1 MLEKLKE
8 FFQKEDLK
16 TEDIADI
23 LMKEQEA
30 INELY
35 EKEGLT
41 DEVLERQVALN
52 QKRHELDIRDKN
64 NVIYE
69 DFVQ

>member
-52 QKRHELDIRDKN
+52 QKRHELDISDPTKRIWEN
-64 NVIYE
+64 
-69 DFVQ
+69 FVQ